1 MNVYIRF
8 KLALTEDNPTIRAY
22 NEDAWV
28 EAAGR
33 GEKSRSRR
41 PSCCSRRC
49 TNGGS
54 RCWESMK
61 QEDFTRPLVH
71 PEIGPVTLDRMLQ
84 TYAWHGAHH
93 TAHITG
99 LRARQGW

>member
-1 MNVYIRF
+1 MNAYIRF

-22 NEDAWV
+22 NEDAWSKLPDV
-28 EAAGR
+28 AKEPIETSLVLLETLHKR
-33 GEKSRSRR
+33 WI
-41 PSCCSRRC
+41 
-49 TNGGS
+49 TLL
-54 RCWESMK
+54 ESMK

-71 PEIGPVTLDRMLQ
+71 PEIGPVTLDACSRL
-84 TYAWHGAHH
+84 YAWHGAHH